1 MKNKKFL
8 KALLSC
14 IILFN
19 ITYTTITIAPELI
32 ISDSY
37 DFQINVLNEKSED
50 SGLDKFG
57 RQ

>member
-19 ITYTTITIAPELI
+19 ITYTTITITPELI

-37 DFQINVLNEKSED
+37 DSEINIFCELFSDSPFNEIT
-50 SGLDKFG
+50 